1 MPTITVAMATIVAL
15 LWVALVD
22 GWLPM
27 PGSGMAMPMSTP
39 GAPEM
44 MGTSNGPW
52 GVLCYLLMWG
62 TMMAAMMVPSMVPP
76 VRRYANA
83 LRGGR
88 LTAALHGAALL
99 VTYTAVWALTGVVPL
114 AVDLAV
120 SISGLAAEHGR
131 LLIGGSLLVAGIYQ
145 LSSVKHRFLNRCRSC
160 SMDRHRPD
168 LRRAIRMGLRHG
180 INCIGCTWAL
190 FAFMVAVGSMNT
202 VWMVA
207 LTLVVS
213 LERLVEWGDEI
224 AWSVGLVAVVAG
236 AAVLSFGVPLI

>member
-1 MPTITVAMATIVAL
+1 MPTITVAMTAIVAL
-15 LWVALVD
+15 LWVVLVD

-27 PGSGMAMPMSTP
+27 PGSGMAMPMSAP

-62 TMMAAMMVPSMVPP
+62 TMMAAMMFPSMVPA

-88 LTAALHGAALL
+88 LATALHGAALL
-99 VTYTAVWALTGVVPL
+99 GTYTVVWTLTGVVPL

-120 SISGLAAEHGR
+120 SIAAVAAEHGR
-131 LLIGGSLLVAGIYQ
+131 LLIGGSLLVAGPYQ
-145 LSSVKHRFLNRCRSC
+145 LSSVKHQFLNRCRSC

-168 LRRAIRMGLRHG
+168 LRRAMRTGLRHG
-180 INCIGCTWAL
+180 INCISCTWAL
-190 FAFMVAVGSMNT
+190 FTFMVAVGSMNT

-236 AAVLSFGVPLI
+236 AAILSFGVL